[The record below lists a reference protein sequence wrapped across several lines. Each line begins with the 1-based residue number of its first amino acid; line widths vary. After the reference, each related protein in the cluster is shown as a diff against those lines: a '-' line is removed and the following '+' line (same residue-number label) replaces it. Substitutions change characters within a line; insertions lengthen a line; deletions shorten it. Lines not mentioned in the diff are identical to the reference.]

1 MAGLCAICGAL
12 SWYSTTETLFID
24 CPSCGATLCQ
34 KCYEKHV
41 VPESFSRLF
50 TCAVCRAQEMSDEFL
65 LHELLRTFG
74 MSRETAMKLIAGRL
88 LTEHA
93 EGQKK

>member
-1 MAGLCAICGAL
+1 M
-12 SWYSTTETLFID
+12 
-24 CPSCGATLCQ
+24 LCQ
-34 KCYEKHV
+34 GCFGKYV
-41 VPESFSRLF
+41 VSETFNGQF
-50 TCAVCRAQEMSDEFL
+50 TCAVCRAQKIDDKFL
-65 LHELLRTFG
+65 LSELLRTFG